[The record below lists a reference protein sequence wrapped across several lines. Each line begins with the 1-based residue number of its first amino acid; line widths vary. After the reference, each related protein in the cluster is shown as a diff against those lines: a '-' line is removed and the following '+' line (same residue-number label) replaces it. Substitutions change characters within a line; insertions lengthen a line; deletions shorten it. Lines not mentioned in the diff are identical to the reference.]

1 MPKDT
6 NEKELIANNLKY
18 IGLDL
23 EKIPEF
29 LLEYKDVDFKPSK
42 TYEENTFKVYRHIHL
57 NDIQILLTPKNR
69 LNTTIEKY
77 SEAKPL
83 AQYLDT
89 ENEENIIKYANFLK
103 MAEHIN
109 KEEIEKIEEQQK
121 ELNKK
126 EPFKI
131 KYTNN
136 YLWQIYYSEYTG
148 KYFMLV
154 KI

>member
-77 SEAKPL
+77 SEAEPL

-89 ENEENIIKYANFLK
+89 ENEENIIKYANFFLYFFTFVSISQLFFIVQEK
-103 MAEHIN
+103 LYKFILFSLFFSFFM
-109 KEEIEKIEEQQK
+109 IE
-121 ELNKK
+121 
-126 EPFKI
+126 
-131 KYTNN
+131 
-136 YLWQIYYSEYTG
+136 
-148 KYFMLV
+148 
-154 KI
+154 

>member
-77 SEAKPL
+77 SEAEPL

-103 MAEHIN
+103 MA
-109 KEEIEKIEEQQK
+109 
-121 ELNKK
+121 
-126 EPFKI
+126 
-131 KYTNN
+131 
-136 YLWQIYYSEYTG
+136 TG
-148 KYFMLV
+148 ILLV
-154 KI
+154 YV